1 MDTAL
6 GLTTNQS
13 TTYTIT
19 QVDNLFAQKHP
30 LITAF
35 TNLTVYKLSRQIW
48 EPPTGLTD
56 VFIKSP
62 RFLFGSG
69 SPHTILGSLSQFYA
83 NAMFFYNPVQFWY
96 GLQTVKA
103 DASANFFARFLINQ
117 SGDVYTYGNI
127 ECAETLTIPT
137 YTTIQQ

>member
-6 GLTTNQS
+6 GLPSNQS

-35 TNLTVYKLSRQIW
+35 TNLTVYKLITQIW
-48 EPPTGLTD
+48 EPPAGLSD
-56 VFIKSP
+56 VCFIKDPQVSV
-62 RFLFGSG
+62 GSG

-83 NAMFFYNPVQFWY
+83 NAMFF
-96 GLQTVKA
+96 L
-103 DASANFFARFLINQ
+103 
-117 SGDVYTYGNI
+117 
-127 ECAETLTIPT
+127 
-137 YTTIQQ
+137 

>member
-35 TNLTVYKLSRQIW
+35 TNLTVYKLSHQIW

-62 RFLFGSG
+62 QVSFLEVAVRIQYWDHYLNSTQTLCFFIIPFSFGMDFK
-69 SPHTILGSLSQFYA
+69 Q
-83 NAMFFYNPVQFWY
+83 
-96 GLQTVKA
+96 
-103 DASANFFARFLINQ
+103 
-117 SGDVYTYGNI
+117 
-127 ECAETLTIPT
+127 
-137 YTTIQQ
+137 

>member
-35 TNLTVYKLSRQIW
+35 TNLTVYKLSHQIW

-62 RFLFGSG
+62 QVSFWKWQSAYNIGIIISILRKRYVFFIIPFSFGMDFK
-69 SPHTILGSLSQFYA
+69 Q
-83 NAMFFYNPVQFWY
+83 
-96 GLQTVKA
+96 
-103 DASANFFARFLINQ
+103 
-117 SGDVYTYGNI
+117 
-127 ECAETLTIPT
+127 
-137 YTTIQQ
+137 